1 MRPHLHRPSPA
12 HRGAGA
18 TSRAASERS
27 SAEDLL
33 GASHP
38 LVTVLGRCETA
49 FEQVVAVT
57 AVQASATV
65 FLLGNHEFGLSLVLG
80 AVVVQLALGC
90 RLAALRLSRR
100 ELCVELVVEGR
111 QELPLACLR
120 RECRRLREPRMA
132 PQLARSIDEVVQAAT
147 RAIPRAAAS
156 RTLFDVRAIR
166 PVTPELR
173 QIVSLLRVDH
183 PPLQGVAAVERLL
196 SSAATPLYGSE
207 VEPLRQELCRARYL
221 LSLNR

>member
-1 MRPHLHRPSPA
+1 
-12 HRGAGA
+12 
-18 TSRAASERS
+18 
-27 SAEDLL
+27 
-33 GASHP
+33 

-57 AVQASATV
+57 AVQASGTV

-80 AVVVQLALGC
+80 GVVVQFALGC

-100 ELCVELVVEGR
+100 ELCVELIVEGR
-111 QELPLACLR
+111 QECPLACVR

-132 PQLARSIDEVVQAAT
+132 RQLARSIDEVVQAAT
-147 RAIPRAAAS
+147 RPIPRAAAA
-156 RTLFDVRAIR
+156 RPLFDVRTIR

-173 QIVSLLRVDH
+173 QIVSLLRDAH

-196 SSAATPLYGSE
+196 TSPATPLYGSK